1 MRLTGKGKPRF
12 FNTKQNMSQLSQ
24 LAETLI
30 GSEIV
35 RLGNEIAV
43 RVNRGEKI
51 YNYTIGDFDPH
62 IFPIPQELEDGIVN
76 AYREKY
82 TNYPPGDGLL
92 ELREAVASFI
102 QDKEGISYAPN
113 EVLIASGGRPLI
125 YSIFRTIVDKDDKVI
140 YAVPSWNN
148 NHYTHMNGGQ
158 HCVIEAYLE
167 NDFMPT
173 AADIAPHIKGAALLC
188 LCTPQNPTGT
198 TLSKTELE
206 KICDLVLEEN
216 RSRGE
221 HEKKLYIMFDQMYFT
236 LTYGDTQHYNPVS
249 LRPEMKEYTV
259 FVDGIS
265 KAFAATGVR
274 VGWSLGPAKVIAK
287 MKALLS
293 HIGAWAPMAEQ
304 KATAK
309 YLVQKEQVNTYLAD
323 TKKRLEERL
332 WAIYNGIIS
341 LKEKGYPV
349 DAVAPQ
355 AAIYLTI
362 KIDLKGM
369 QAGDK
374 QIATQA
380 DVTDYLLSEAKLAIV
395 PFYAFGA
402 DRSSPWYRLSI
413 GTCKMEDIPE
423 MLGMLESA
431 LQKLLVLS

>member
-1 MRLTGKGKPRF
+1 
-12 FNTKQNMSQLSQ
+12 MSKLSQ

-51 YNYTIGDFDPH
+51 YNYTIGDFDPQV
-62 IFPIPQELEDGIVN
+62 FPIPQELEDGIVN
-76 AYREKY
+76 EYRNKQ

-92 ELREAVASFI
+92 ALREAVASFI
-102 QDKEGISYAPN
+102 KDKEGIEYTTN
-113 EVLIASGGRPLI
+113 EIQIASGGRPLI
-125 YSIFRTIVDKDDKVI
+125 YSIFRAIVDAGDKVI

-148 NHYTHMNGGQ
+148 NHYTHMNGGE
-158 HCVIEAYLE
+158 HCVIEAHLE

-198 TLSKTELE
+198 TLAKTELE
-206 KICDLVLEEN
+206 KICDLVLAEN

-221 HEKKLYIMFDQMYFT
+221 DEKKLYVMYDQMYFT
-236 LTYGDTQHYNPVS
+236 LTYGDTQHYNPVA

-274 VGWSLGPAKVIAK
+274 VGWSMGPAKLIGKV
-287 MKALLS
+287 KALLS

-309 YLVQKEQVNTYLAD
+309 FLMQKDAVDRYLVTIKNG
-323 TKKRLEERL
+323 LEERL
-332 WAIYNGIIS
+332 WAIYNGIAA

-349 DAVAPQ
+349 EAVAPQ
-355 AAIYLTI
+355 AAMYLTI

-374 QIATQA
+374 QIETQA
-380 DVTDYLLSEAKLAIV
+380 DVTEYLLSEAKLAIV

-402 DRSSPWYRLSI
+402 DKSSPWYRLSV
-413 GTCKMEDIPE
+413 GTCKMDDIKE
-423 MLGMLESA
+423 MLGMLEAA
-431 LQKLLVLS
+431 LQKLMVTANN